1 MARLNNLRLL
11 SLLLAWSLALP
22 LAGAELA
29 SEPRP
34 RDRQVAVLVTTLLES
49 QHLSNHPLDEEIA
62 KRTLDQFLKRL
73 DPQKLY
79 FNQSDVDQF
88 LKLAGQLKDRLSN
101 HDLTIA
107 YTIFH
112 RFQQRVLEHSKT
124 IDKLLSDKFNFNLDE
139 TIKWKNFYDLVPILK
154 QEYRELFRRTMR
166 TRAWMHPWKPRSPRR
181 RGSRT
186 R

>member
-11 SLLLAWSLALP
+11 SLLLAWSIVLP

-62 KRTLDQFLKRL
+62 KRALNQFLKRL

-79 FNQSDVDQF
+79 FNQSDVDEF
-88 LKLAGQLKDRLSN
+88 LKLANQLEDRLSN

-124 IDKLLSDKFNFNLDE
+124 IDTLRSDKFDFNLDE
-139 TIKWKNFYDLVPILK
+139 KINQDSSLNL
-154 QEYRELFRRTMR
+154 
-166 TRAWMHPWKPRSPRR
+166 
-181 RGSRT
+181 
-186 R
+186 